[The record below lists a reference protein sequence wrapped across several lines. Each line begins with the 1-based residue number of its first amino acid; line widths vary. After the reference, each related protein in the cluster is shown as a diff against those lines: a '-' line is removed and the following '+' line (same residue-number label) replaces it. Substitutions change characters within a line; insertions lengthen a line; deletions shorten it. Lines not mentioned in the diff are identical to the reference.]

1 LTRHFARRL
10 LGTPGDASAGAPHFW
25 VPLAMPVPGSREG
38 APAITEWRLPRKSG
52 HPSRSLTGSKHNLQ
66 TIEEEWA
73 AMPKLKTHKGMKKRF
88 KVSATGKVSHKRCGS
103 SHLNSHKSG
112 KRVRRLRKSTK
123 LKVTAE
129 ARRIRFAVL
138 EKQNVNPDAVHAKKL
153 EAMAEH
159 ALEASG
165 SGSPAATEKKT
176 S

>member
-1 LTRHFARRL
+1 
-10 LGTPGDASAGAPHFW
+10 
-25 VPLAMPVPGSREG
+25 
-38 APAITEWRLPRKSG
+38 
-52 HPSRSLTGSKHNLQ
+52 
-66 TIEEEWA
+66 
-73 AMPKLKTHKGMKKRF
+73 MPKLKTHKGMKKRF

-138 EKQNVNPDAVHAKKL
+138 EKQNVDPQAVHAAKL

-159 ALEASG
+159 ASEASG
-165 SGSPAATEKKT
+165 SGSSAASDKKT